1 MSQKAK
7 PILHLMQRFL
17 FILFVPALLHPP
29 APALTADAS
38 VRSSAQPDATI
49 EDERGLLALDQ
60 TLRELANA
68 FSVMFVAAN
77 PADVDEGTLAYLRRN
92 RGARV
97 VIVFATR
104 GESGDSPFVSER
116 GNALGLRR
124 TREALQLARALGAD
138 AFFLNLADFGHSK
151 SASEALRAW
160 GREAALARLVRAIR
174 STRPDV
180 ILTSAGRPAADG
192 QQQAMARLAADA
204 FDAAANTKLAPEAD
218 FEAWPGRPPF

>member
-7 PILHLMQRFL
+7 PTLRLMQRFL
-17 FILFVPALLHPP
+17 LILVVAALLHTS
-29 APALTADAS
+29 APALAADVS
-38 VRSSAQPDATI
+38 VIPSEQPDATI

-60 TLRELANA
+60 TLRELANP

-97 VIVFATR
+97 VIVFVTR

-151 SASEALRAW
+151 SASEALRVW
-160 GREAALARLVRAIR
+160 GREAAFARLVRAIR

-180 ILTSAGRPAADG
+180 ILTSAGGPAADG
-192 QQQAMARLAADA
+192 QQQAMARLAAD
-204 FDAAANTKLAPEAD
+204 
-218 FEAWPGRPPF
+218 